1 MIKLSKRLSAAA
13 SFVREGSAVADVGC
27 DHAHLSIALV
37 ETGTS
42 PFAVASDVRSG
53 PLKAAKANIEA
64 AGLSDRIAAVICDGI
79 PEDLP
84 SIACRLAKMTSSEA
98 GVDGPDITLV
108 ITGMGGLL
116 ITDIISRGDVTLFS
130 RMVLSPQRDADV
142 LRRKLR
148 DSGIA
153 IVSERMIEE
162 EGKFYPIIAA
172 EPAAYEGAHACEEE
186 EGLAR
191 KADGRHSRMDEVDP
205 ARNYRCSVSAARD
218 KYGPCLIDG
227 KDPVLRRYLGRE
239 MARIDGII
247 RNLEE
252 NGMTASEA
260 YAKAASDRSICSTAL
275 KLMDG

>member
-53 PLKAAKANIEA
+53 PLEAAKANIEA
-64 AGLSDRIAAVICDGI
+64 AGLSDRIATVICDGI

-84 SIACRLAKMTSSEA
+84 RIAGRLAEMPPAEA
-98 GVDGPDITLV
+98 GVMLPDITLV

-116 ITDIISRGDVTLFS
+116 ITDIISRGDLTLFS

-148 DSGIA
+148 DSGYA
-153 IVSERMIEE
+153 IVSEKMIEE

-172 EPAAYEGAHACEEE
+172 EPGADTGTAACEDTGGRTREE
-186 EGLAR
+186 AG
-191 KADGRHSRMDEVDP
+191 
-205 ARNYRCSVSAARD
+205 SVSAARD

-227 KDPVLRRYLGRE
+227 NDPVLRRYLGRE

-247 RNLEE
+247 KNLEE

-260 YAKAASDRSICSTAL
+260 YAKAASDRSICSTAV
-275 KLMDG
+275 KLLDG